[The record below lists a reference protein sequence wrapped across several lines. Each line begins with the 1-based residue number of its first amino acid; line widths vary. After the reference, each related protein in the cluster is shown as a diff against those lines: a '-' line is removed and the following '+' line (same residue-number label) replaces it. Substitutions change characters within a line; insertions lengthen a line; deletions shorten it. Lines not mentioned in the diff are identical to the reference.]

1 MRGALSGLV
10 ALGLVARLAGPAG
23 AEQPFT
29 VAGYCAA
36 FARAYCTQ
44 QALTYEAQS
53 IQTAPLSE
61 VMRFLANVFQPPDA
75 TFTAGYQ
82 CTFRARTQAGQSQL
96 FSVGLFLARTL
107 PFAEHTQWARLQIL
121 PIAYVTDAATGR
133 AGYGV
138 FKYLEEP

>member
-1 MRGALSGLV
+1 MRGALSGLM
-10 ALGLVARLAGPAG
+10 ALVLVAGQAGPAG
-23 AEQPFT
+23 AAQQFT
-29 VAGYCAA
+29 VAGYCEA
-36 FARAYCTQ
+36 FARVYCTQ

-53 IQTAPLSE
+53 VQTAPLSE
-61 VMRFLANVFQPPDA
+61 VMRFLANVFQPSDA

-82 CTFRARTQAGQSQL
+82 CAFRARPQAGPPQL

-107 PFAEHTQWARLQIL
+107 SFAEHTQWARLQIL